1 MILRTKLSVSCHAP
15 ETETSVATP
24 MLKPL
29 LMRDLACKRCSKVR
43 TKINRLQKEI
53 CNHFQK
59 LANAHADDLA
69 RTIMSTDDTRQMF
82 EAA

>member
-1 MILRTKLSVSCHAP
+1 MPRSRNRNLSSDSHVEALVDERLGLQASLKCKNQ
-15 ETETSVATP
+15 VAD
-24 MLKPL
+24 
-29 LMRDLACKRCSKVR
+29 RSKVR